1 MNTNPEYAAIA
12 IIAIKVGKTSV
23 KNPSA
28 QSMISDCDGSQD
40 TSLSCRPRVHG
51 DCVGDILPRK
61 SRRRVAKT
69 FSGGFRF
76 PFEWPSALGAALRY
90 RDSATLPS
98 MPTLATDPRALGQSG

>member
-28 QSMISDCDGSQD
+28 QSINSDCDGSQD
-40 TSLSCRPRVHG
+40 TGLSCRPRVHG

-76 PFEWPSALGAALRY
+76 PFEWPGALGAALRY